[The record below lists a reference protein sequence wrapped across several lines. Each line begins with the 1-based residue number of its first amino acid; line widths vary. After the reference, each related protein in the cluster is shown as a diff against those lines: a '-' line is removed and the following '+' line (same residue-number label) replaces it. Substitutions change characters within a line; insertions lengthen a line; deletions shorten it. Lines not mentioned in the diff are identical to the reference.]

1 VRRTRPSR
9 DPLEP
14 IASTVGCLI
23 GLTVLF
29 VLLSLLVHQAAWGD
43 GPVCTSVPA
52 DGIPLRI
59 SGLAVPGQVR
69 GSQAAIGT
77 VQLCVSH
84 PGTWLRLAGLLA
96 SWPAGILWL
105 GCLFQVYRLLAT
117 ASRPGGLYSL
127 ATAARARRLGW
138 FLTAGA
144 LAAGVIETVANLTI
158 FLSQVHYPGLTWFE
172 PDKLHLSVATLLAGL
187 ALITLAR
194 VMRVGVTMREELD
207 VTV

>member
-1 VRRTRPSR
+1 MRRTRPPR
-9 DPLEP
+9 NPLEP

-23 GLTVLF
+23 GLAVLLL
-29 VLLSLLVHQAAWGD
+29 LLSLLVHQASWGE

-69 GSQAAIGT
+69 GSQATVQT
-77 VQLCVSH
+77 VQLCVNH
-84 PGTWLRLAGLLA
+84 PGTRLRLAGLLA
-96 SWPAGILWL
+96 SWPSGILWL
-105 GCLFQVYRLLAT
+105 GFLVQAYRLLT
-117 ASRPGGLYSL
+117 IASRPGGLYSL
-127 ATAARARRLGW
+127 ATAARVRRLGW

-144 LAAGVIETVANLTI
+144 LAAGVMETAANMAI
-158 FLSQVHYPGLTWFE
+158 FLSQVHAPGLNWFE

>member
-1 VRRTRPSR
+1 VRRTRPPR
-9 DPLEP
+9 NPLEP

-23 GLTVLF
+23 GLTVLLL
-29 VLLSLLVHQAAWGD
+29 LLSLLVHQASWGD

-69 GSQAAIGT
+69 GSQATVQT
-77 VQLCVSH
+77 VQLCVNH
-84 PGTWLRLAGLLA
+84 PGTRLRLAGLLA
-96 SWPAGILWL
+96 SWPSGILWL
-105 GCLFQVYRLLAT
+105 GFLVQAYR
-117 ASRPGGLYSL
+117 
-127 ATAARARRLGW
+127 
-138 FLTAGA
+138 
-144 LAAGVIETVANLTI
+144 ANMAI
-158 FLSQVHYPGLTWFE
+158 FLSQVHAPGLNWFE

-187 ALITLAR
+187 ALLTLAR